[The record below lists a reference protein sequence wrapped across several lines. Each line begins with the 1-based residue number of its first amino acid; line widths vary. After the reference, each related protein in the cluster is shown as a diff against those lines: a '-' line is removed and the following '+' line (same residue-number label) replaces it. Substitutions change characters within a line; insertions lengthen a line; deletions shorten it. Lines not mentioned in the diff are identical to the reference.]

1 MFYWLS
7 RIFRINT
14 SSIYRGL
21 LISSHLSLFFS
32 SPLNNRWWPTCV
44 WSRRGWTRVCLCS
57 TKYLMW
63 PTRFRM
69 KLVSRVQSKTLWAVW
84 EEGGRCDLTGV
95 SEVKWKQ
102 WWNLLTCQT
111 DKANTSHFLWPSM
124 KFPLISSICAKG
136 STNIWGDQWSNYQ
149 RKREKFFFCFSV
161 WICGREFH
169 TATSLF

>member
-1 MFYWLS
+1 MLDFG
-7 RIFRINT
+7 N
-14 SSIYRGL
+14 
-21 LISSHLSLFFS
+21 ISPCFFS

-111 DKANTSHFLWPSM
+111 DKANTSHFLWPSV
-124 KFPLISSICAKG
+124 KLFYIFYVFVQREAQICEETSGAIIRG
-136 STNIWGDQWSNYQ
+136 
-149 RKREKFFFCFSV
+149 REKCFFFFCFSV
-161 WICGREFH
+161 WICGGEFN
-169 TATSLF
+169 TATPLF